1 MQTKLFLSLLVIV
14 PLCAQEVDQQIITST
29 ADVQKTETEIAK
41 TAENTVSE
49 VTKDS
54 DQSAMPWTL
63 TIEPARMDIMFCLTA
78 KTEDV
83 FADESVRNTLRT
95 LLDDCRANIEKKDYE
110 HAAQLLDQIN
120 ASNPEFIKSA
130 VIVGAHAS
138 GGLAFADV
146 SYHSSPLGTFG
157 MSGLLCSIDRSKV
170 SAQAWKEITAMTL
183 DTIRTNQEL
192 SYEQSKQLVFALI
205 TKI

>member
-1 MQTKLFLSLLVIV
+1 MQTKLFLSLLVIA
-14 PLCAQEVDQQIITST
+14 PLCAQEVDQQIITSNVDT
-29 ADVQKTETEIAK
+29 QKTETEIAK
-41 TAENTVSE
+41 TTENIVSE
-49 VTKDS
+49 VTKDA

-63 TIEPARMDIMFCLTA
+63 TIEPARVNIMFCLTA
-78 KTEDV
+78 KAEDA
-83 FADESVRNTLRT
+83 FADESVRNTLKT
-95 LLDDCRANIEKKDYE
+95 LLDDCRVNIEKKDYE

-120 ASNPEFIKSA
+120 SSKPEVAKGT
-130 VIVGAHAS
+130 VIIGAHAS

-146 SYHSSPLGTFG
+146 NYQSSQLENVG

-170 SAQAWKEITAMTL
+170 SAQAWKEITAMVL